1 MESYRVRLMR
11 NVLASASLLLA
22 TSTLLPF
29 SAMAQAGT
37 FHFESIC
44 RSDPTVKKN
53 TVTVAL
59 HDEFHN
65 PLPYV
70 TLNALWTY
78 VDYRQNHAV
87 FSYKQ
92 QSCNTG
98 TDGTCTFNGG
108 TGRARWQ
115 LNEVVGYDL
124 GTPVFD
130 TTPTETCP
138 NTLMI
143 DFW

>member
-1 MESYRVRLMR
+1 MDRICLRFIKTA
-11 NVLASASLLLA
+11 LASTSLLLVI
-22 TSTLLPF
+22 TTLFP
-29 SAMAQAGT
+29 SAVMAQTGT

-44 RSDPTVKKN
+44 RSDPAANKN
-53 TVTVAL
+53 TVTVTL
-59 HDEFHN
+59 HDDFHN

-70 TLNALWTY
+70 TLNALWSY

-92 QSCNTG
+92 QSCSTG
-98 TDGTCTFNGG
+98 IDGTCTFNGG
-108 TGRARWQ
+108 HGRARWQ

-130 TTPTETCP
+130 TTATDSCP

>member
-1 MESYRVRLMR
+1 MDKFGVRLLKT
-11 NVLASASLLLA
+11 VLVSATLFIA
-22 TSTLLPF
+22 TSTLFPF
-29 SAMAQAGT
+29 AAMAQTGT

-44 RSDPTVKKN
+44 RSDPAVKKN

-70 TLNALWTY
+70 TLNVLWTY

-87 FSYKQ
+87 FTYKQ
-92 QSCNTG
+92 QSCSTG
-98 TDGTCTFNGG
+98 ADGSCTFNGG
-108 TGRARWQ
+108 SGRARWQ
-115 LNEVVGYDL
+115 LNEVVGYGL
-124 GTPVFD
+124 GNPVFD
-130 TTPTETCP
+130 TTPTVSCP

>member
-1 MESYRVRLMR
+1 MDNIAVPFMR
-11 NVLASASLLLA
+11 SVLASATLFVAVASLFPAVA
-22 TSTLLPF
+22 T
-29 SAMAQAGT
+29 AQTST

-44 RSDPTVKKN
+44 RSDPADKKD
-53 TVTVAL
+53 TVTVTL

-70 TLNALWTY
+70 TLNALWSY

-92 QSCNTG
+92 QSCSTG
-98 TDGTCTFNGG
+98 ADGTCTFNGG

>member
-1 MESYRVRLMR
+1 MERSYLLYSKTA
-11 NVLASASLLLA
+11 LASAMLFLVASLV
-22 TSTLLPF
+22 LPLE
-29 SAMAQAGT
+29 AAAAGS

-44 RSDPTVKKN
+44 RSDPSAHKN
-53 TVTVAL
+53 SVTVTL

-70 TLNALWTY
+70 TLNALWSY

-92 QSCNTG
+92 ASCSTG
-98 TDGTCTFNGG
+98 TDGVCVFNGQS
-108 TGRARWQ
+108 GRARWQ

-130 TTPTETCP
+130 TTATESCP